1 MFLIEPGFRESG
13 ESAIF
18 SRLPDGHVASI
29 FIAAGTW
36 VRLEPVAGA
45 ATAAP
50 AVQRALMA
58 GAAAQLRVRND
69 RGDDR
74 PGEPGGVRGA
84 VFSRAPE

>member
-1 MFLIEPGFRESG
+1 MFLIEAGFRESG

-36 VRLEPVAGA
+36 SGWSRVAGA

-50 AVQRALMA
+50 AV
-58 GAAAQLRVRND
+58 
-69 RGDDR
+69 
-74 PGEPGGVRGA
+74 
-84 VFSRAPE
+84 